1 MHRRPPARAAALPS
15 VASLPRLAALAIAVV
30 LGLWIPASAA
40 AAPAPTP
47 SAAAQANPNLG
58 PQTEGTKVCTVS
70 NSNLDEPTGM
80 AATSGGL
87 AVVEGGDS
95 VAPGSVTI
103 WTVDPGSCAATSKNY
118 GFSPVDP
125 QDLAIGSDGA
135 LWVADIGDGIGSDNQ
150 RLRITLERVQV
161 GGSSQAVP
169 YRALYP
175 DSGKFHAEAMLLQKD
190 DTPIILVNNSGKVAL
205 YTPSSP
211 LQANA
216 DSGLPK
222 LTKVGEFTP
231 AKTNTRNPLGAVG
244 NVLVT
249 GAARSPDGSK
259 FVIRTSSDAYEFK
272 VGADGDM
279 VKAITTGVPVITPLP
294 NEEDGQTITY
304 SADGTKF
311 LTLSSAEKPV
321 LRSYTPFVP
330 SAAVAEEHAS
340 GSAGSDSGSGGSSF
354 NFSDLTL
361 IASGF
366 SLAGFAIMVA
376 GIVGIVLARRKARE
390 LGLAGA
396 DGRQQRPHRDRQARP
411 GSRRPPPTDDS
422 YGDDQYGDQYGDHY
436 QDQHHQDEQWAPGPP
451 PHVPPPIPPH
461 MPPPPPPRR
470 PPPPPPR
477 EAPPQPREAP
487 APPREAPARG
497 RGQVYGGASSGGSTY
512 RGSARVGDGPPPPP
526 PSSQRDSGGG
536 RYRDDDAT

>member
-1 MHRRPPARAAALPS
+1 
-15 VASLPRLAALAIAVV
+15 
-30 LGLWIPASAA
+30 
-40 AAPAPTP
+40 
-47 SAAAQANPNLG
+47 
-58 PQTEGTKVCTVS
+58 
-70 NSNLDEPTGM
+70 
-80 AATSGGL
+80 
-87 AVVEGGDS
+87 
-95 VAPGSVTI
+95 
-103 WTVDPGSCAATSKNY
+103 
-118 GFSPVDP
+118 
-125 QDLAIGSDGA
+125 
-135 LWVADIGDGIGSDNQ
+135 VADIGDGIGSDNE
-150 RLRITLERVQV
+150 RVRITLERVQV

-175 DSGKFHAEAMLLQKD
+175 DSGKFHAEAMLLQKND
-190 DTPIILVNNSGKVAL
+190 SPIILVNNSGKVIL
-205 YTPSSP
+205 YAPSSP

-231 AKTNTRNPLGAVG
+231 AKTNTKNPLGAVG

-294 NEEDGQTITY
+294 NEENGQTITY

-330 SAAVAEEHAS
+330 SPAVAEDNAN
-340 GSAGSDSGSGGSSF
+340 GSASSDSGGSSF

-366 SLAGFAIMVA
+366 SFAGFATMVA

-390 LGLAGA
+390 LGLAGV
-396 DGRQQRPHRDRQARP
+396 DGRQQRPRRDPRARP
-411 GSRRPPPTDDS
+411 GPRRPPPTDDY
-422 YGDDQYGDQYGDHY
+422 YGNDQYGDRY
-436 QDQHHQDEQWAPGPP
+436 QDQQYQDQQYQDQQYQDQRGQDEQWAPGPP
-451 PHVPPPIPPH
+451 PHMPPPMPQHMPPPP
-461 MPPPPPPRR
+461 PPPPPPRR
-470 PPPPPPR
+470 PPP
-477 EAPPQPREAP
+477 APPREAP
-487 APPREAPARG
+487 APPREAPAREAPARG
-497 RGQVYGGASSGGSTY
+497 RGQVYGGAPSGGSTY
-512 RGSARVGDGPPPPP
+512 RGSARVGDGPAPPPP
-526 PSSQRDSGGG
+526 PQRDAGGGQVYGGG